1 MMKKRIKRLD
11 KNKPSRSLTKIIIIK
26 VLPVIAF
33 LVAGFLLVPYG
44 SMYFQNNKVDTIQTK
59 NEAVLFYNANCPHC
73 QKIYPKIF
81 WHNVLNFNNESKQIQ
96 TINVQNANNKNYL
109 ADFAIQATPTFM
121 KTSNINQRLVS
132 TNSQQIKQFIQ
143 TGGH

>member
-1 MMKKRIKRLD
+1 MKKRIKRLD
-11 KNKPSRSLTKIIIIK
+11 KNKPSRSLTKIIITK

-96 TINVQNANNKNYL
+96 TINVQNANNKHYL

>member
-1 MMKKRIKRLD
+1 MKQRIKRLD

-26 VLPVIAF
+26 VFPVIAF

-44 SMYFQNNKVDTIQTK
+44 SMYFQNNKVANVNTK
-59 NEAVLFYNANCPHC
+59 AEAILFYNANCPHC
-73 QKIYPKIF
+73 QKVYPKIF
-81 WHNVLNFNNESKQIQ
+81 WHNVLNFNNESNRIQ
-96 TINVQNANNKNYL
+96 TINVQNANNKHYL
-109 ADFAIQATPTFM
+109 VEFTIQSTPTFM
-121 KTSNINQRLVS
+121 KTTNINQRLVS

>member
-1 MMKKRIKRLD
+1 MKQRIKRLD
-11 KNKPSRSLTKIIIIK
+11 KNKPSRALTKIIIIK

-44 SMYFQNNKVDTIQTK
+44 SMYFQNNKVANVNTK
-59 NEAVLFYNANCPHC
+59 AEAILFYNANCSHC
-73 QKIYPKIF
+73 QKVYPKIF
-81 WHNVLNFNNESKQIQ
+81 WHNVLNFKNESKQIQ
-96 TINVQNANNKNYL
+96 TINVQNANNKHYISE
-109 ADFAIQATPTFM
+109 FAIRFTPTFM
-121 KTSNINQRLVS
+121 KTTNLNQRLVS

>member
-1 MMKKRIKRLD
+1 MKQRIKRID
-11 KNKPSRSLTKIIIIK
+11 KNKSLKSLTKIIIIK
-26 VLPVIAF
+26 VFPVIAF
-33 LVAGFLLVPYG
+33 LVAGFLLIPYG
-44 SMYFQNNKVDTIQTK
+44 SMYFQNNKVNMIQTK
-59 NEAVLFYNANCPHC
+59 NEAVLFYNANCSHC

-96 TINVQNANNKNYL
+96 TINVQNANNKHYL

-121 KTSNINQRLVS
+121 KTTNINQRLVS

-143 TGGH
+143 TRGH